1 MIDREDKKKD
11 DDWEGKKKWW
21 SIDPTQHKYK
31 ENAHAWHDPIT
42 THVRIVEEI
51 LLIQV
56 RIIRHKPTQ
65 KNQQEEKKQSFGFFR
80 VRKKS
85 EAAKRDRREPTKRG
99 PRSIDAHE
107 QEKGTTRVCFRA
119 SERSIERA
127 SKRTRDYYFCRRRR
141 CRRRCRLR
149 RRRREGGWAEFRF
162 VFIRLWLFRLVEKL
176 LLASCNKTH
185 LSLPPPFLLFILQI
199 TLGFCAA
206 VLIHPCKLLLLL
218 LLLLLPGSSIWV
230 WSSLRDCAWALAFS

>member
-1 MIDREDKKKD
+1 MMIERAKKR
-11 DDWEGKKKWW
+11 WR
-21 SIDPTQHKYK
+21 SIDPTQHKNK

-56 RIIRHKPTQ
+56 RIIRHKPT
-65 KNQQEEKKQSFGFFR
+65 R
-80 VRKKS
+80 RKEGEFWFLPCAEKS

-119 SERSIERA
+119 SDRSTERA
-127 SKRTRDYYFCRRRR
+127 SGLGTTTFCRRR

-206 VLIHPCKLLLLL
+206 VLIHPSKLLLL

-230 WSSLRDCAWALAFS
+230 CSSLREYAWALAFS

>member
-1 MIDREDKKKD
+1 MMIERAKKR
-11 DDWEGKKKWW
+11 WW

-31 ENAHAWHDPIT
+31 ENGHAWHDPIT

-65 KNQQEEKKQSFGFFR
+65 KKPTR
-80 VRKKS
+80 RKEGQFWLLPCAEKS

-119 SERSIERA
+119 SDRSIERA
-127 SKRTRDYYFCRRRR
+127 SKRTRDYYFCRRRC

-185 LSLPPPFLLFILQI
+185 LSLPPPFLLFILHI
-199 TLGFCAA
+199 
-206 VLIHPCKLLLLL
+206 
-218 LLLLLPGSSIWV
+218 LPGSSIWV
-230 WSSLRDCAWALAFS
+230 WSCLIECAWALAFS